1 MRISDWSS
9 DVCSSDLSSIAFT
22 SIAGGNVAAA
32 LCAAS
37 LSNFLGVFISPL
49 LAGWLLQASGVALS
63 FDIFRDIMLQLLA
76 PFIAGQLTRP
86 WIGQWIQR
94 NKKVLGYADRGSIL
108 LIIYVAFSQ
117 GMVEK
122 ITEERRVGKKGVRTC

>member
-1 MRISDWSS
+1 MFVFLLLRPPPVSPRSGTLFPYTTRFQS
-9 DVCSSDLSSIAFT
+9 
-22 SIAGGNVAAA
+22 A

-94 NKKVLGYADRGSIL
+94 NKKVLGYRSEAS
-108 LIIYVAFSQ
+108 S
-117 GMVEK
+117 
-122 ITEERRVGKKGVRTC
+122 VGKECVSTCRSRWSQSH

>member
-1 MRISDWSS
+1 
-9 DVCSSDLSSIAFT
+9 
-22 SIAGGNVAAA
+22 
-32 LCAAS
+32 
-37 LSNFLGVFISPL
+37 
-49 LAGWLLQASGVALS
+49 
-63 FDIFRDIMLQLLA
+63 MLQLLA

-108 LIIYVAFSQ
+108 LIIYVAFSK

-122 ITEERRVGKKGVRTC
+122 IWGAVAPSDMLVLLIILSLLLAVVLLLTGFIGRRSEERRVGTECVSTCRSGWSPYH

>member
-1 MRISDWSS
+1 MSVIKNKI
-9 DVCSSDLSSIAFT
+9 CGMA
-22 SIAGGNVAAA
+22 GNVWFCASRRRQTSCA
-32 LCAAS
+32 LVTGVQTCA
-37 LSNFLGVFISPL
+37 LPIL
-49 LAGWLLQASGVALS
+49 
-63 FDIFRDIMLQLLA
+63 LQLLA

-108 LIIYVAFSQ
+108 LIIYVAFSK

-122 ITEERRVGKKGVRTC
+122 IWGAVAPSDMLEIGRAHV